1 MEITMKTLMWRD
13 QTPKAHRHKK
23 MYRLKKMHR
32 HKKMYRSEAW
42 LEVSLITKM
51 RMSLKTS
58 SAAFRTCWI
67 ETSNWK
73 LRRRKSFKD
82 WRIKFSN
89 KATYFYWSS
98 THLENWAPVILWS
111 KKTRKRTRMRI
122 NFKYFNSRL
131 TKLIKKLRPK
141 IKEKIATR
149 WPMTTTRL
157 QKTDL

>member
-1 MEITMKTLMWRD
+1 
-13 QTPKAHRHKK
+13 
-23 MYRLKKMHR
+23 MYRLKKSHR
-32 HKKMYRSEAW
+32 LKKIHRSAAW

-58 SAAFRTCWI
+58 SAAYRTCWR

-73 LRRRKSFKD
+73 LKRRKSFKD

-98 THLENWAPVILWS
+98 THLENWVRVILWS

-131 TKLIKKLRPK
+131 TTLIKKLRPR
-141 IKEKIATR
+141 IKEKMRSKKARTR